1 MRADRCEHLLEAC
14 RAYKASITPSAPRG
28 ALSALGGVLAVLQAG
43 GDTQDTVTRAADVP
57 EARLATALE
66 RLTDESDAGV
76 PLGHEG
82 LAAPLAASLGAPLL
96 SPLAEAL
103 RAVGARRAEHATQL
117 QAALVEP
124 VQAFLQ
130 TSLRGVEAARYT
142 YGRRSRDAD
151 IAREAFLRT
160 GGSDPRARAAA
171 AEAHADAS
179 LARDAARAALAAAVC
194 HAEGARRHAVLS
206 AAVAALQAMREH
218 ALSVMAEVDS
228 FTPAMEAAQAYA
240 AQAAAQAEK
249 RAAAQSEANEA
260 FMTARQA
267 ETEAAKLTPDP
278 SRAPMP
284 NDGRSDAGAALRQ
297 SMASHRE
304 ASPADAEPPP
314 LKESYLMLRAAGGWH
329 RRYFALT
336 AGGTLAFHRTRA
348 GALAAVHGAV
358 VAGSTSKKKQQQLAV
373 LPATAED
380 EAAAHDSEAAS
391 GDEQEDDDDATAL
404 ARAAIGSMWSMGS
417 SLLRGAVS
425 GAVSGA
431 RSLAETA
438 GELATAAGQR
448 VTAPSSGAI
457 TLLTASIKM
466 GAPETDAALAQLPF
480 IFRVMTPVAGGS
492 LILQAESAAERAA
505 WVAVLQGV
513 VAELLTGSGRRDST
527 PAWASLRAA
536 PGNSACA
543 DCGAA
548 DPDWASLN
556 LCVVLCQHCAGAH
569 RRLGA
574 AASAVRSLTLDED
587 AWTPTVVAL
596 FAAHGNTAANSVYAA
611 LQDGEELRPD
621 SPMEA
626 RLEVVRAKY
635 VDRQYVD
642 PSVTEAAAQPGA
654 LSSAAAAS
662 DVAAVL
668 RLLAAGADPNAAAG
682 SLPSPLA
689 AAAAAGSLLAAQAL
703 LLNGA
708 DACAVGADAAT
719 PADLAASSGADSAA
733 ALQSLLQAAAARRAH
748 GRTLISASAK
758 ASEAAGQHAPPP
770 QEQLLVPPEPVP
782 TEPLPAV
789 APTPAVT
796 AAPVSPPPVEP
807 PVAGHA
813 VGADE
818 AESPAEKPTSERP
831 PPPEGAQPRTPVA
844 PADDDDGWLD
854 DAVAA
859 PTPGGSKTEVDE
871 DWVE

>member
-1 MRADRCEHLLEAC
+1 MRTDRCEHLLEAC
-14 RAYKASITPSAPRG
+14 RAYKASVTPSAPRG

-43 GDTQDTVTRAADVP
+43 GDTQDTVRAADVP

-117 QAALVEP
+117 QAALVDP
-124 VQAFLQ
+124 LTAFLQ

-142 YGRRSRDAD
+142 YGRRSRDAE
-151 IAREAFLRT
+151 IAREAFLRM
-160 GGSDPRARAAA
+160 GSSDPRARAAA

-206 AAVAALQAMREH
+206 ATVAALHAMREH
-218 ALSVMAEVDS
+218 ALSVVAEIDS
-228 FTPAMEAAQAYA
+228 FSPALEAAQVYA

-267 ETEAAKLTPDP
+267 ETEASRVTPD
-278 SRAPMP
+278 SARAPMP

-297 SMASHRE
+297 SMATHRE

-329 RRYFALT
+329 KRYFALT

-358 VAGSTSKKKQQQLAV
+358 PTGSSLKKKQQQSAV
-373 LPATAED
+373 LPAATE
-380 EAAAHDSEAAS
+380 EKAAHESENAS
-391 GDEQEDDDDATAL
+391 GDEEEEDDDATAI

-457 TLLTASIKM
+457 MLLTASIKM
-466 GAPETDAALAQLPF
+466 GAPETDAALAHLPF

-513 VAELLTGSGRRDST
+513 VAELLTGSGRRDSA

-536 PGNSACA
+536 PGNSTCA

-596 FAAHGNTAANSVYAA
+596 FAAHGNTAANAVFAA
-611 LQDGEELRPD
+611 MQDGEELRPD

-635 VDRQYVD
+635 VDRQYVE
-642 PSVTEAAAQPGA
+642 PSMAEAASQPGA
-654 LSSAAAAS
+654 LSAAAAAG

-668 RLLAAGADPNAAAG
+668 RLLAAGADPNGAAG
-682 SLPSPLA
+682 RAPLPLA

-708 DACAVGADAAT
+708 DACAFGADAAT
-719 PADLAASSGADSAA
+719 PADIAAASGGDDAV

-758 ASEAAGQHAPPP
+758 ASEGASEHALPP
-770 QEQLLVPPEPVP
+770 QEQQLALAA
-782 TEPLPAV
+782 EPLPAP
-789 APTPAVT
+789 APAPAVT
-796 AAPVSPPPVEP
+796 PTPVLPPPVEP
-807 PVAGHA
+807 IAEPAS
-813 VGADE
+813 GAE
-818 AESPAEKPTSERP
+818 QPPLPAEMLTPERP
-831 PPPEGAQPRTPVA
+831 SPPAGMAA
-844 PADDDDGWLD
+844 ADDDDGWLD
-854 DAVAA
+854 DAVVA
-859 PTPGGSKTEVDE
+859 PTPGGSKAEVDE

>member
-1 MRADRCEHLLEAC
+1 M
-14 RAYKASITPSAPRG
+14 
-28 ALSALGGVLAVLQAG
+28 LQAG
-43 GDTQDTVTRAADVP
+43 GDTQDTVRAADVP

-76 PLGHEG
+76 PLGHDG

-103 RAVGARRAEHATQL
+103 RAVGARRAEHATEL
-117 QAALVEP
+117 QKAMVDP
-124 VQAFLQ
+124 VNAFVQ
-130 TSLRGVEAARYT
+130 NCLRGVEASRYT
-142 YGRRSRDAD
+142 YGRRRRDAD
-151 IAREAFLRT
+151 IAREAFLRS

-206 AAVAALQAMREH
+206 ATVAALQAMREH
-218 ALSVMAEVDS
+218 ALCVVAEIDS
-228 FTPAMEAAQAYA
+228 FGPALEAAQAYA

-267 ETEAAKLTPDP
+267 ETEASKVTPDP

-304 ASPADAEPPP
+304 ASQADAEPPP

-329 RRYFALT
+329 KRYFALT
-336 AGGTLAFHRTRA
+336 AGGTLAFHRTRT

-358 VAGSTSKKKQQQLAV
+358 MTGTTSKKKQQQSQSAV
-373 LPATAED
+373 LLATAE
-380 EAAAHDSEAAS
+380 EEAAHDSENVS
-391 GDEQEDDDDATAL
+391 GDDRDEDDDATAL

-457 TLLTASIKM
+457 MLLTASIKM

-492 LILQAESAAERAA
+492 LILQAESAAERAS

-513 VAELLTGSGRRDST
+513 VAELLTGSGRRDRA

-587 AWTPTVVAL
+587 AWTPAVVAL
-596 FAAHGNTAANSVYAA
+596 FAAHGNTAANAVFAA
-611 LQDGEELRPD
+611 MQDGEELRPD

-642 PSVTEAAAQPGA
+642 PSMAKAAAQPGA
-654 LSSAAAAS
+654 LSAAAAAG

-668 RLLAAGADPNAAAG
+668 RLLAAGADSNGAAG

-708 DACAVGADAAT
+708 DPCVVDADAAT
-719 PADLAASSGADSAA
+719 PADLAASFGGDNAV

-758 ASEAAGQHAPPP
+758 ASDATSEHAPS
-770 QEQLLVPPEPVP
+770 QEQSLVPPVEPPFVEP
-782 TEPLPAV
+782 TTLL
-789 APTPAVT
+789 
-796 AAPVSPPPVEP
+796 PPPVEP
-807 PVAGHA
+807 VADPASVAGQ
-813 VGADE
+813 
-818 AESPAEKPTSERP
+818 SPFPAEKLAPEHPSRP
-831 PPPEGAQPRTPVA
+831 DGVLPRTPA
-844 PADDDDGWLD
+844 AAADDDDGWLD

-871 DWVE
+871 EWVE